1 MTAASQLI
9 TDKSSEI
16 MDLWASRVKKNIPA
30 ANESSELALRNQL
43 PNVLED
49 LADIMDRYDGKS
61 DVDEYES
68 YQEIIENSLEHGR
81 HRATSSHY
89 TIKQILEEYI
99 IFHRVLTEL
108 LIEKDVYTK
117 EVGIVLKYS
126 IETAM
131 FNSATSFSDSI
142 QEMREKLIGTL
153 AHDIRNPIS
162 SAYFALDIIRHN
174 DDKDRLDN
182 LKKMGLRSLNKA
194 VELLEGLLDAIAVK
208 AGEGI
213 SMNFEEI
220 DILKEIR
227 WVYNEAEQIY
237 TNDFVFDSSVDEIK
251 GVFDGTAIRRVIEN
265 LVTNAVKYGSRD
277 TPITIRIE
285 EDQDDVLIEVQNF
298 GNPIA
303 KQDQNDIFK
312 FLNRGHENQ
321 NSTLD
326 SWGMGLTLVK
336 TVAQAHGGKVEVV
349 SNEKEGTTFSIHLK
363 KQANKSGKIRTE
375 LNYSKN

>member
-43 PNVLED
+43 TNVLED

-227 WVYNEAEQIY
+227 WVYNEAEEIY

-336 TVAQAHGGKVEVV
+336 TVAQAHGGKVDVV

-363 KQANKSGKIRTE
+363 KQANKPGKIRTE

>member
-162 SAYFALDIIRHN
+162 SAYFAVDIIRHN

-227 WVYNEAEQIY
+227 WVYNEAEEIY

-349 SNEKEGTTFSIHLK
+349 SNEIEGTTFSIHLK
-363 KQANKSGKIRTE
+363 KQANKPGKIRTE

>member
-227 WVYNEAEQIY
+227 WVYNEAEEIY